1 MRGTDGQIEDKLP
14 KLNDIVRTRH
24 KEGKPDPIRTE
35 GIQNHRQCQSKD
47 GGHIHTKNKEDNGV
61 ERMMQVN
68 VKSSTRREKKCEKL
82 KNTNV
87 KIVEPTFLI
96 G

>member
-1 MRGTDGQIEDKLP
+1 
-14 KLNDIVRTRH
+14 
-24 KEGKPDPIRTE
+24 
-35 GIQNHRQCQSKD
+35 
-47 GGHIHTKNKEDNGV
+47 
-61 ERMMQVN
+61 MMQVN